1 MEYCPHCMRPTQG
14 AVCSHCGGV
23 LDFRNGPGLLPVGTI
38 LRGAKPYQIGA
49 VIGRGGF
56 GVTYIA
62 MDLSCGRRVAVKEY
76 FPAQAAR
83 RNESG
88 ILEPATGSL
97 ELYEGGRRSFLKEA
111 QMLSSLR
118 GMPSVVQGLEYMESG
133 GTAYLVM
140 EYLDGTPL
148 FRIVERRGRIPAQEL
163 MPRLKPLMADIGK
176 LHARG
181 GVHRDIRPDN
191 IMWMTDGTWKLLDFG
206 CARSTQDNKTMTVA
220 IKKGFAPLE
229 QYETRR
235 QGPCTDV
242 YALAATVYYCL
253 TGVIPPDAPTRLMSG
268 TTPASPISLGA
279 ALTAQQEKALLW
291 GMELKIENRPA
302 NMDAF
307 SRALFPGDACGELP
321 KPSQGPR
328 TQPCPEP
335 QPLLN
340 TILSGISALPGN
352 VLALCVG
359 AGALAFLLGVLAL
372 VVLVA
377 GF

>member
-14 AVCSHCGGV
+14 AVCTHCGGELACV
-23 LDFRNGPGLLPVGTI
+23 NDPGLLPVGTI

-62 MDLSCGRRVAVKEY
+62 MDLTNGQRVAVKEY
-76 FPAQAAR
+76 FPSQTAR
-83 RNESG
+83 RNKNG
-88 ILEPATGSL
+88 ILEPVTGSW
-97 ELYEGGRRSFLKEA
+97 EQYEAGKRSFLKEA

-118 GMPSVVQGLEYMESG
+118 GMPSVVQGLEYLENG

-163 MPRLKPLMADIGK
+163 MPRLKPLMEDIGK

-181 GVHRDIRPDN
+181 VVHRDISPDN

-206 CARSTQDNKTMTVA
+206 SARSTLDNRTMTVA
-220 IKKGFAPLE
+220 VKNGFAPLE
-229 QYETRR
+229 QYQTRR

-253 TGVIPPDAPTRLMSG
+253 TGLIPPDAPTRLLSG
-268 TTPASPISLGA
+268 KSPASPISQGA
-279 ALTAQQEKALLW
+279 ALTARQEKALMWAL
-291 GMELKIENRPA
+291 ELKIEDRPV
-302 NMDAF
+302 NMEAF
-307 SRALFPGDACGELP
+307 RKALFAGSGYEELTKPPADPGTR
-321 KPSQGPR
+321 Q
-328 TQPCPEP
+328 QEP

-340 TILSGISALPGN
+340 TILSGITSLPGN
-352 VLALCVG
+352 VLALCIG
-359 AGALAFLLGVLAL
+359 AGALAFLLGALAL

-377 GF
+377 GL

>member
-14 AVCSHCGGV
+14 AVCTHCGGE
-23 LDFRNGPGLLPVGTI
+23 LACTNGPGLLPVGAI

-62 MDLSCGRRVAVKEY
+62 MDLTNGQRVAVKEY
-76 FPAQAAR
+76 FPSQTAR
-83 RNESG
+83 RNGSG
-88 ILEPATGSL
+88 ILEPVTGSW
-97 ELYEGGRRSFLKEA
+97 EQYEAGKRSFLKEA
-111 QMLSSLR
+111 QMLASLR
-118 GMPSVVQGLEYMESG
+118 GMPSVVQGLEYLENG

-163 MPRLKPLMADIGK
+163 MPRLKPLMEDIGK

-181 GVHRDIRPDN
+181 VVHRDISPDN
-191 IMWMTDGTWKLLDFG
+191 IMWMRDGTWKLLDFG
-206 CARSTQDNKTMTVA
+206 SARSTLDNRTMTVA
-220 IKKGFAPLE
+220 VKNGFAPLE
-229 QYETRR
+229 QYQTRR

-253 TGVIPPDAPTRLMSG
+253 TGLIPPDAPARLLSG
-268 TTPASPISLGA
+268 KSPVSPISQGA
-279 ALTAQQEKALLW
+279 ALTPRQEKALMWAL
-291 GMELKIENRPA
+291 ELKIEDRPV
-302 NMDAF
+302 NMEAF
-307 SRALFPGDACGELP
+307 RKALFADSGYGELT
-321 KPSQGPR
+321 KPPADPGTRPQ
-328 TQPCPEP
+328 EP

-340 TILSGISALPGN
+340 TILSGITSLPGN
-352 VLALCVG
+352 VLALCIG
-359 AGALAFLLGVLAL
+359 AGALAFLLGALAL

-377 GF
+377 GL